1 MKFLYTFVILIL
13 LFNCDRKQT
22 VEPTESEIIQTE
34 IEKGFLE
41 YWFFPKGSYW
51 VYQLNGWEVF
61 DTVRVTSSSVLY
73 REKSMSF
80 IKKQRNYPTL
90 LTNFTRA
97 IAKLFC
103 ESIGERAEGIIAYI
117 PSYFLNCK
125 PLVAQ
130 QVMCFFQTLVLKVSK
145 YR

>member
-1 MKFLYTFVILIL
+1 MGAKALPQNIRLKTNLKFLYTFVILIL

-73 REKSMSF
+73 REKVYEF
-80 IKKQRNYPTL
+80 YQEAKKLPHPTDE
-90 LTNFTRA
+90 FH
-97 IAKLFC
+97 
-103 ESIGERAEGIIAYI
+103 
-117 PSYFLNCK
+117 
-125 PLVAQ
+125 
-130 QVMCFFQTLVLKVSK
+130 
-145 YR
+145 